1 MSKDN
6 HVDTLSCRCCK
17 SVYATTS
24 NGYSASNWAMFMVS
38 SKSLSPETLTKL
50 YLIKHHLL
58 KKAKKTDLVTVIG
71 DVCGLHAQAATTPYL
86 SLWNRVEDFEGAL
99 LDEALYKAKSL
110 VKTWVM
116 RGTLHLIPSA
126 DLPIYNRALR
136 RMWFE
141 HHGRFM
147 RAPDWPSKEE
157 RGNVIYP
164 MILEALAQ
172 KPLKRKDLNDK
183 VRSLLKV
190 DSQPYK
196 KLFSSWG
203 GILKETAYEGLTVC
217 AQPAERES
225 CFARLDKW
233 LPHTDLNKVSEEE
246 AHEKL
251 LVKYLRGYGPATQQD
266 FCLWSGLTASDA
278 KEAIENAGSITE
290 EVKVEGAKG
299 VFLLLKQDFRLL
311 GSIDVDE
318 KAPPCLLP
326 RYDSFLLGHKDRTR
340 IISDEH
346 RQRVFKSKA
355 GDIAATVL
363 VNGRIVGTWRYKKT
377 KRMLTIMITPFE
389 KIAKEDLK
397 EIEHKAKGLSQYMGT
412 EDCKLSIVS

>member
-1 MSKDN
+1 MDSEGLSLE
-6 HVDTLSCRCCK
+6 TLSR
-17 SVYATTS
+17 
-24 NGYSASNWAMFMVS
+24 
-38 SKSLSPETLTKL
+38 L
-50 YLIKHHLL
+50 YLIKHHLF
-58 KKAKKTDLVTVIG
+58 KKARKTDLVTVIS

-86 SLWNRVEDFEGAL
+86 SLWNRVEDFEDAL
-99 LDEALYKAKSL
+99 LDKALYKAKSL
-110 VKTWVM
+110 VKTWTM
-116 RGTLHLIPSA
+116 RGTLHVIPSA

-147 RAPDWPSKEE
+147 RAPDWPPKEE
-157 RGNVIYP
+157 RRNIIYP
-164 MILEALAQ
+164 KILEALAQ
-172 KPLKRKDLNDK
+172 RPLKRKDLNDK
-183 VRSLLKV
+183 VRSFLKV
-190 DSQPYK
+190 DSRPYNR
-196 KLFSSWG
+196 LFSGWG
-203 GILKETAYEGLTVC
+203 GILKETAYEGLAVH
-217 AQPAERES
+217 AQPVERES

-233 LPHTDLNKVSEEE
+233 LPHIDLSRIGEEE

-251 LVKYLRGYGPATQQD
+251 LVRYLHGYGPATKQD

-299 VFLLLKQDFRLL
+299 VFLLLKQDFKRL
-311 GSIDVDE
+311 GSIDLDE

-326 RYDSFLLGHKDRTR
+326 KYDSLLLGHKDRTR

-346 RQRVFKSKA
+346 RQRVFKPKA

-363 VNGRIVGTWRYKKT
+363 VNGRIVGTWRHKKT

-389 KIAKEDLK
+389 KIAKEDLRK
-397 EIEHKAKGLSQYMGT
+397 IEHKAKDLSQYIGIEECM
-412 EDCKLSIVS
+412 LSVVSSRF

>member
-1 MSKDN
+1 
-6 HVDTLSCRCCK
+6 
-17 SVYATTS
+17 
-24 NGYSASNWAMFMVS
+24 MVS
-38 SKSLSPETLTKL
+38 SSLPLETLTRL
-50 YLIKHHLL
+50 YLIKHHLFR
-58 KKAKKTDLVTVIG
+58 KAKKTDLVTVID

-86 SLWNRVEDFEGAL
+86 SLWNRVEDFENAL

-116 RGTLHLIPSA
+116 RGTLHVIPSA

-147 RAPDWPSKEE
+147 RAPDWPSEEE
-157 RGNVIYP
+157 RRDVIYP
-164 MILEALAQ
+164 KIWEALAQ
-172 KPLKRKDLNDK
+172 KPLKRRDLNDK

-190 DSQPYK
+190 GSKPYK
-196 KLFSSWG
+196 RLFSGWG
-203 GILKETAYEGLTVC
+203 GILKETAYEGLTVH
-217 AQPAERES
+217 AQPFERES

-233 LPHTDLNKVSEEE
+233 LSHIDLNKISEEE

-278 KEAIENAGSITE
+278 KEAIESVGSITE

-299 VFLLLKQDFRLL
+299 GVLLLKQDFTLL
-311 GSIDVDE
+311 GSIDLDE

-326 RYDSFLLGHKDRTR
+326 KYDSLLLGHKDRTR
-340 IISDEH
+340 IIQDKH
-346 RQRVFKSKA
+346 RKCVFKPKA

-363 VNGRIVGTWRYKKT
+363 ISGRIVGTWRHKKT
-377 KRMLTIMITPFE
+377 KRMLTMMITPFE

-397 EIEHKAKGLSQYMGT
+397 EIERKARDLSQFMGT
-412 EDCKLSIVS
+412 EECKLSMSS